1 MLGITNRALA
11 TYGGSI
17 YVAFGIL
24 ALMMT
29 SLISGATTLTTSQFL
44 QLWAE
49 TILALIF
56 GFLLIIAGVLV
67 GSSGYTRRLAGGALG
82 VLAALVGAINIP
94 VLLNFTIG
102 LTYGGSLLFE
112 SNTAQLS
119 DALVMMIIGALV
131 ALMVGFPM
139 GMVGSFQDLSE
150 KQPENL
156 EQT

>member
-1 MLGITNRALA
+1 VLAITNRALA
-11 TYGGSI
+11 TFGGSV
-17 YVAFGIL
+17 YLAFGIL
-24 ALMMT
+24 ALMTT

-56 GFLLIIAGVLV
+56 GFLLIVAGVLV
-67 GSSGYTRRLAGGALG
+67 GSSGYTRRLVGGAVG

-102 LTYGGSLLFE
+102 LTSGGTFLYGG
-112 SNTAQLS
+112 NTTQIS

-131 ALMVGFPM
+131 ALLVGLPL
-139 GMVGSFQDLSE
+139 GMVGSFQDISE
-150 KQPENL
+150 GRPDSQ
-156 EQT
+156 EQA